1 MINARSVGNKA
12 LEFKDMVVDNSVDRL
27 AITETIMKQCG
38 NDVITGELCPTGY
51 QLVHNPRDDSLGLGV
66 GLLF

>member
-38 NDVITGELCPTGY
+38 NDVITGELCPT
-51 QLVHNPRDDSLGLGV
+51 LV
-66 GLLF
+66 